1 MKRRTK
7 AEVGLLKQ
15 MDINYAE
22 ALDAFDALLRSETDS
37 LEYTAAKQKFDRA
50 LEKMPLLRAALNAVQ
65 DKKEDQ

>member
-22 ALDAFDALLRSETDS
+22 ALDAFDALLGSETDS
-37 LEYTAAKQKFDRA
+37 LEYTAA
-50 LEKMPLLRAALNAVQ
+50 
-65 DKKEDQ
+65 